1 VKILITGNLG
11 YVGPQVVQRLRESRE
26 GAWIG
31 GLDAG
36 FFAHCLTGASAVPER
51 LLDAQYFTDVRA
63 TPPEILEGVDAI
75 VHLAGISNDPIGN
88 AFEEVTLAINHRA
101 TVALAAGAKAAGV
114 GAFIFAS
121 SCSIYGQADDAP
133 RDEESELGPLTA
145 YARSKALA
153 EADLAELADES
164 FTVTCLRFA
173 TACGMSDRLRLDL
186 VLNDF
191 VASAIA
197 AGRIDIMS
205 DGTPWR
211 PLIHVSD
218 MARAIDW
225 AIGRSASSDDASSYL
240 AVNVGTDVWNF
251 QVRELAEGVARALPG
266 ITVSVNPDAV
276 PDKRSYRVN
285 FAKFERLAPAHQ
297 PGVDLQSAVLD
308 LTEGLRR
315 MAFRDVGFR
324 GSQLAR
330 LPVLTRLRSMELID
344 EELRWRAP
352 TKGLLQ
358 QAGGPISIGAARELP
373 RE

>member
-1 VKILITGNLG
+1 MKILITGNLG
-11 YVGPQVVQRLRESRE
+11 YVGPQVLRRLRDTRE
-26 GAWIG
+26 DAWIG

-36 FFAHCLTGASAVPER
+36 YFAHCLTGASAVPER
-51 LLDAQYFTDVRA
+51 LLDAQYFADVRS
-63 TPPEILEGVDAI
+63 TPPQILEGIDAI

-88 AFEEVTLAINHRA
+88 AFEKVTLAINHRA
-101 TVALAAGAKAAGV
+101 TVALAVRAKAAGV

-133 RDEESELGPLTA
+133 RDEGSELGPLTA

-153 EADLAELADES
+153 EADLAGLADEN

-197 AGRIDIMS
+197 TGRIDIMS

-211 PLIHVSD
+211 PLIHVAD
-218 MARAIDW
+218 MARGIDW
-225 AIGRSASSDDASSYL
+225 AIGRSAPSGDPSPFL

-251 QVRELAEGVARALPG
+251 QVRELAEEVARALPG
-266 ITVSVNPDAV
+266 VTVSVNPNAV
-276 PDKRSYRVN
+276 PDKRSYRVS
-285 FAKFERLAPAHQ
+285 FAKFGRLAPDHQ
-297 PGVDLQSAVLD
+297 PAVDLQSAVVD
-308 LTEGLRR
+308 LVEGLRR
-315 MAFRDVGFR
+315 MDFSDAGFR
-324 GSQLAR
+324 SSQLAR
-330 LPVLTRLRSMELID
+330 LPVLTRLRSLELID

-352 TKGLLQ
+352 ATGRLQ
-358 QAGGPISIGAARELP
+358 RTGVPIPIAAA
-373 RE
+373 